1 MTFKLPAVII
11 ILTDIIRKGRFF
23 WIMNNYS
30 VLNQQYYT
38 IGTVIT
44 DESFHTQSADEGFFR
59 YFGND
64 VTYSIQ
70 RTIHKDDFEGF
81 RKSLESLENGDIQKT
96 VLRMKGT
103 ASSFRWFLASVKKTI
118 NQYHITLNDILS
130 LEALVYDREYLI
142 GEYRHFL
149 SMTHDL
155 AFEYSFETKII
166 KIYLFDCFREIIMIN
181 EDLETWRKRAVSMK
195 YVRPEYL
202 DSFNK
207 LCDDIQKGTYR
218 FDYEI
223 ESSILTY
230 GKSFESN
237 QFIGVTRYDDIEHK
251 KVMGIIT
258 VIPSKSKSKDTNI
271 LIASNMDSLS
281 ELLNKKAI
289 TEYAQNIISE
299 KPKYN
304 INIVIVD
311 IDNFTLVNNKYGHL
325 FGDEVIYTIAG
336 IIKAEIGTRGLA
348 GRISG
353 GAFMIVL
360 EKTIDETD
368 LRGILRAIR
377 TKTERL
383 FLNRLENLNIT
394 CSIGVSTYPADSDS
408 YDILFMQADK
418 ALFIAKEKGKNRYV
432 IYDEKKHGK
441 VQTDIEHKIAYLSQ
455 NQSFDSHIKYIGT
468 LTDRIIYENIPDI
481 NTLLD
486 EIKSEFDIDCICI
499 FSGDN
504 MDIIKAET
512 ENSPELDARYIL
524 NPQYS
529 EKFNDDNILIIDNV
543 NELEGR
549 ADEAFRILSSQNILG
564 AVQYIIKENNNIKGL
579 ISYNYINRF
588 KKWSVTDTNCLTI
601 ISRIISSYLTKNN
614 LI

>member
-1 MTFKLPAVII
+1 
-11 ILTDIIRKGRFF
+11 
-23 WIMNNYS
+23 MNNYS

-70 RTIHKDDFEGF
+70 RTIHKDDFENF
-81 RKSLESLENGDIQKT
+81 RKSLESLENGDIQKI
-96 VLRMKGT
+96 VLRMKGI
-103 ASSFRWFLASVKKTI
+103 ASGFRWFLASVKKTA

-166 KIYLFDCFREIIMIN
+166 KIYLFDCFREIILIN

-207 LCDDIQKGTYR
+207 LCNDIKNGTYR

-230 GKSFESN
+230 GKSFEFN
-237 QFIGVTRYDDIEHK
+237 QFSGVTRYNDIEHR

-258 VIPSKSKSKDTNI
+258 VIPSKSKSKDINI
-271 LIASNMDSLS
+271 TVSSNRDSLS

-311 IDNFTLVNNKYGHL
+311 IDNFTLINNTYGHL

-353 GAFMIVL
+353 GGFMIVL

-377 TKTERL
+377 TKTEQV

-394 CSIGVSTYPADSDS
+394 CSIGVSTYPTDSDN

-432 IYDEKKHGK
+432 IYDANKHGK
-441 VQTDIEHKIAYLSQ
+441 IETDIEHKIAYLSQ
-455 NQSFDSHIKYIGT
+455 NQNFDSHIKYIGT
-468 LTDRIIYENIPDI
+468 LTDRIISGNLPDI
-481 NTLLD
+481 NILLD
-486 EIKSEFDIDCICI
+486 EIKAEFDIDCICI
-499 FSGDN
+499 FSGEK
-504 MDIIKAET
+504 MDIIKASSKD
-512 ENSPELDARYIL
+512 SPELDAPYIL

-529 EKFNDDNILIIDNV
+529 EKFSDDNILVIDNV

-549 ADEAFRILSSQNILG
+549 ADEAFKILSSQNIFG
-564 AVQYIIKENNNIKGL
+564 TVQYLITEDDRIKGL

-601 ISRIISSYLTKNN
+601 ISRIISSYLKKNN